1 MCPPSKEKENSFV
14 IVSDYG
20 VALRSW
26 SQSLIIDF
34 HCIWWLQK
42 EPFCGLHRINY
53 NAIGYSSSELELI
66 QEGSIFSV
74 EKKCTHNYTQ
84 ENSNKKPRVRQQE

>member
-42 EPFCGLHRINY
+42 EPFCGLQDKLQCDRLFLVGTGTDPGGVHFFCRK
-53 NAIGYSSSELELI
+53 EMH
-66 QEGSIFSV
+66 
-74 EKKCTHNYTQ
+74 T
-84 ENSNKKPRVRQQE
+84 

>member
-1 MCPPSKEKENSFV
+1 MCPPSKEKENYFV

-26 SQSLIIDF
+26 SQSLTFIVF
-34 HCIWWLQK
+34 GGSK
-42 EPFCGLHRINY
+42 RRINY
-53 NAIGYSSSELELI
+53 SAIGYSSSELELI
-66 QEGSIFSV
+66 QERSIFSV